1 MGNET
6 NYTVVIILSS
16 ALILAIC
23 GVLYALRVWPFY
35 FKRRLKSYL
44 SDEKFKVVEAFKLNG
59 KKYFMYEDAT
69 KMPSGRGLCALT
81 IYEEFNMRMTKEYAE
96 AHVRATEIILNSNP
110 IKLTV
115 LAQINQ
121 NMKERLQM
129 AIFPEHV
136 YKLASV
142 IFFDESE
149 SPYSYDYG
157 YNNKKIEEW
166 KANGGTLDFF
176 LKTPLKDLI
185 PSLQLPEESAA
196 TYFQVSEMIA
206 NLHHTDLQEVLS
218 SEG

>member
-1 MGNET
+1 MR
-6 NYTVVIILSS
+6 LF
-16 ALILAIC
+16 
-23 GVLYALRVWPFY
+23 RH
-35 FKRRLKSYL
+35 KLKSYL

-59 KKYFMYEDAT
+59 KKYFMYEDST
-69 KMPSGRGLCALT
+69 KAPTGRQLAALA
-81 IYEEFNMRMTKEYAE
+81 IYEEFNMRMDKDYAL
-96 AHVRATEIILNSNP
+96 AHVRAMEVLLNSNP

-115 LAQINQ
+115 IAQINQ
-121 NMKERLQM
+121 NMKERLGL
-129 AIFPEHV
+129 AILPEHV

-166 KANGGTLDFF
+166 KANGGTLAFF

-206 NLHHTDLQEVLS
+206 NLHLTDLQEVLS